1 MTMRE
6 KSVLNF
12 VGTSAT
18 LQHLPVYH
26 ELICCKYKIQCNYLK
41 INQDFFQLSFKF
53 LKAYEF

>member
-12 VGTSAT
+12 AGTSAT

-26 ELICCKYKIQCNYLK
+26 ELICCKYKIVHTM
-41 INQDFFQLSFKF
+41 QLFENKSRIFSTF
-53 LKAYEF
+53 I